1 MIRPLL
7 VILVLACLV
16 AEASADRR
24 VAVATI
30 EGDQGGAATKI
41 VVAALDGEG
50 DYLVITPKA
59 VTKVADEL
67 AIAIDERQAAK
78 LLEELEADVLVMGTV
93 EPISGGNRLILRV
106 VPKGSKKARSA
117 TVLYGKKAASGKV
130 RGGIRNAITTILE
143 KESGGRGEEG
153 DEGEV
158 VRDRTRPVKSDGP
171 TTLAA
176 EGDEPET
183 PVRSGSGGGDRVVP
197 KRAITGGTGKR
208 DKRFVTFKE
217 EPSPD
222 AEVTKGLDGEDPNG
236 EAEEEEAPKPK
247 AAGRRVIAL
256 RFAAGPSGST
266 RTLQFNHR
274 AFDQAPRDYRNSFVP
289 GARVQGELYPAAFG
303 TKGFLSNLGIGFEFD
318 QTFGLKVNAGGG
330 TQLPTT
336 SRHFSVDAR
345 IRFPIGGSSI
355 SLVGGYGQRT
365 FKVTRGQTM
374 LDLPNTEYKMFN
386 PGLAFRVPVGPVSIF
401 GDARALL
408 LTSAGEIQ
416 TNDSYGPG
424 KVSAFEAEAGFEI
437 EITRTIGVRVSGDV
451 AIVGYDFNGKGA
463 MSSIRD
469 QDPTTVDVGGA
480 ADRYIGGA
488 VALALRL

>member
-1 MIRPLL
+1 ML
-7 VILVLACLV
+7 VSLCLV
-16 AEASADRR
+16 AEASADKR
-24 VAVATI
+24 VAIATI
-30 EGDQGGAATKI
+30 EGDQGDAATKI

-67 AIAIDERQAAK
+67 AIPIDERQAAK
-78 LLEELEADVLVMGTV
+78 LIEELEADVLVMGTV
-93 EPISGGNRLILRV
+93 EPISGGNRLVLRV

-143 KESGGRGEEG
+143 KEPSGEGGELGRE
-153 DEGEV
+153 
-158 VRDRTRPVKSDGP
+158 RTRPVKSDGP

-183 PVRSGSGGGDRVVP
+183 PARSNGGGDRVVP

-217 EPSPD
+217 EPPAD

-236 EAEEEEAPKPK
+236 EEEEEEGPAPR
-247 AAGRRVIAL
+247 ATGRRVIAL
-256 RFAAGPSGST
+256 RFAAGPSGLT

-303 TKGFLSNLGIGFEFD
+303 TKGFLSNLGVGFEFD
-318 QTFGLKVNAGGG
+318 QTFGLKVNAGG

-345 IRFPIGGSSI
+345 VRVPIGGSSI
-355 SLVGGYGQRT
+355 SVVGGYGQRT
-365 FKVTRGQTM
+365 FKVKRGQTM

-386 PGLAFRVPVGPVSIF
+386 PGLAFRVPLGPVSLF

-408 LTSAGEIQ
+408 MTSAGEIQ

-424 KVSAFEAEAGFEI
+424 KVSAFEAEVGFEV
-437 EITRTIGVRVSGDV
+437 EITRTIGVRVSGDIAV
-451 AIVGYDFNGKGA
+451 VGYDFNGKGA

-469 QDPTTVDVGGA
+469 QDPTTKDVGGA
-480 ADRYIGGA
+480 ADRYIGAA